1 MECKGDR
8 NSFIWKGD
16 ERWSWKAGRVV
27 LDSVLSERWHL
38 MALLLLCILLVFSFF
53 PDLFTACQSEHSQST
68 ALNFT
73 LEIQT

>member
-1 MECKGDR
+1 MEHKGDR
-8 NSFIWKGD
+8 NSFILKGD
-16 ERWSWKAGRVV
+16 EGGVRKQEGEYLIVSFQKVAFNGLVIAV
-27 LDSVLSERWHL
+27 Y
-38 MALLLLCILLVFSFF
+38 LLVFSFF